1 MNKDNPLLELQTF
14 GQSVWLDYLRRD
26 LLTSGELD
34 SLIVEDG
41 LRGITSNPAIF
52 EKAINDSDLYNETI
66 QKLVAAGRSTAEIID
81 ELTIEDIRQTAVH
94 FRPLYDRLHGQ
105 DGFVSLEV
113 SPHMARSTDKTIAE
127 ARRLWT
133 AVDQPNLMIKVPGT
147 QEGLPAIRQLISEGI
162 NVNVTLLFGLPR
174 YKEVAQAY
182 LNGLR
187 DRLEAGKPVDHVASV
202 ASFFLSR
209 IDVLVDPMLAE
220 RSAGN
225 GGAGTAKRLQGQVA
239 IASAKVAYHIYR
251 EIFENGRFHRLAES
265 GAQPQRL
272 LWASTSTKNPDYSDV
287 KYVEA
292 LIGPHTINTMPQETL
307 EAFRDHGRVA
317 PTLQQNLGDA
327 YRVLDQLA
335 ELHIDI
341 DAITAQLEEE
351 GVDKF
356 IKPYDRL
363 VDALEQKRR
372 EVTPG

>member
-52 EKAINDSDLYNETI
+52 EKAINDSDLYTETI
-66 QKLVAAGRSTAEIID
+66 QELVAAGRSTAEIID
-81 ELTIEDIRQTAVH
+81 ALTIEDIRQTAVH

-133 AVDQPNLMIKVPGT
+133 AVNQPNLMIKVPGT

-220 RSAGN
+220 RAAGN
-225 GGAGTAKRLQGQVA
+225 SNTVTAKRLQGQVA

-251 EIFENGRFHRLAES
+251 EIFENGRFHHLAEG

-341 DAITAQLEEE
+341 DDVTAQLEEE

-363 VDALEQKRR
+363 VDALEQKRH

>member
-52 EKAINDSDLYNETI
+52 EKAINDSDLYTETI
-66 QKLVAAGRSTAEIID
+66 QELVAAGRSTAEIID
-81 ELTIEDIRQTAVH
+81 ALTIEDIRQTAVH

-133 AVDQPNLMIKVPGT
+133 AVNQPNLMIKVPGT

-220 RSAGN
+220 RAAGN
-225 GGAGTAKRLQGQVA
+225 SNTVTAKRLQGQVA

-251 EIFENGRFHRLAES
+251 EIFENGRFHHLAEG

-341 DAITAQLEEE
+341 DDVTAQLEEE

-363 VDALEQKRR
+363 VAALEQKRH